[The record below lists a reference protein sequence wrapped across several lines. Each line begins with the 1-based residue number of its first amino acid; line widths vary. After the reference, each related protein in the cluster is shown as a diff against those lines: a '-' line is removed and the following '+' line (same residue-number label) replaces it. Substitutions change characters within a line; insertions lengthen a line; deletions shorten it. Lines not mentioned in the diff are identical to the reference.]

1 MAEHGDPPVRREG
14 SRLVRDVPLHV
25 LAVVIFGLLAWSG
38 VRGLAQDVPA
48 LAVPSLIVGVAGAV
62 RALSAVTGLLPATV
76 GGAARQV
83 ARGATLLSAVVA
95 LATGLVLAPDGADR
109 GFVIAVSAVLAAALA
124 AYAVL
129 GEPGRR
135 AAGAS

>member
-1 MAEHGDPPVRREG
+1 MAERGDPPVRRES

-38 VRGLAQDVPA
+38 VVGLAQDVPA

-62 RALSAVTGLLPATV
+62 RALSAVTGLLPAAA
-76 GGAARQV
+76 GRAARRV
-83 ARGATLLSAVVA
+83 ARGATLLSAVAA

-129 GEPGRR
+129 GEPARR

>member
-1 MAEHGDPPVRREG
+1 MAEHGDPPVRRNG
-14 SRLVRDVPLHV
+14 SRVLRDVPLHV

-38 VRGLAQDVPA
+38 VVGLAQDVPA

-62 RALSAVTGLLPATV
+62 RALSTVTGLLPA
-76 GGAARQV
+76 GGAARRV
-83 ARGATLLSAVVA
+83 AKGATLLAAVAA
-95 LATGLVLAPDGADR
+95 LAAGIVLAPDGTDR

-129 GEPGRR
+129 GEPVRR
-135 AAGAS
+135 AVGPS